1 MPGWHSLL
9 PVQWS
14 IIGYSDEAFLPLNLR
29 PLGQQSIRSLEQ
41 EAKILLVGLGV
52 LVSGATAILPLES

>member
-1 MPGWHSLL
+1 M
-9 PVQWS
+9 
-14 IIGYSDEAFLPLNLR
+14 YSDEAFLPLNLR